1 MRETTARNFALLGAW
16 LFLLVGACVIYACG
30 AEEDSA
36 ESEEH
41 WHDRYVRDHCER
53 CPECCTVSLWA
64 AADEVDDG
72 DHCEGCPGFDCLC
85 VQDSRG
91 AWALN
96 ATIGDVHENPV
107 SECFA
112 RRYSWLSLGWSD
124 EQLAHYCE
132 SAPEGF

>member
-1 MRETTARNFALLGAW
+1 MKESTARNFALLGAW
-16 LFLLVGACVIYACG
+16 LFMLLGACVIYACG

-72 DHCEGCPGFDCLC
+72 DEGH
-85 VQDSRG
+85 DSAAASPAGPSR
-91 AWALN
+91 
-96 ATIGDVHENPV
+96 V
-107 SECFA
+107 
-112 RRYSWLSLGWSD
+112 SLGGSFRWGPCSG
-124 EQLAHYCE
+124 
-132 SAPEGF
+132 S